1 MSLDPAFQGEL
12 WLLGWRESHS
22 GGATVTFQLSD
33 PSELDAFRRMT
44 VSKGKVAGQR
54 LACVLVEIQDDETA
68 ARPTP
73 IHYDK
78 VRGILADEQHEP
90 NELARKMHVDGY
102 FRNPHLW
109 DRVEELA
116 LYTQQ
121 EHKAWIMAQP
131 CHLTIVHKGRHGPC
145 AGEIVLHHCKSA
157 ATPAAGTGAENPQ
170 KPPNWYGVPLC
181 GIGHHQNW
189 AHASLGA
196 TREDKQMLLECA
208 IHLTAQR
215 MKEKMKE
222 YLGIESLREITPAM
236 LSEFEKMIEL

>member
-1 MSLDPAFQGEL
+1 MSLKPAFEGEL
-12 WLLGWRESHS
+12 WLLGWRETHS

-68 ARPTP
+68 SRPTP
-73 IHYDK
+73 CHHEE
-78 VRGILADEQHEP
+78 VRGILADAPAP

-109 DRVEELA
+109 DRFEEME
-116 LYTQQ
+116 LYTQE

-131 CHLTIVHKGRHGPC
+131 CHLTVVHKGRHGPC
-145 AGEIVLHHCKSA
+145 SGDIVLHHCNSA
-157 ATPAAGTGAENPQ
+157 AIPAAGTGAENPQ

-181 GIGHHQNW
+181 SIGHHQNW
-189 AHASLGA
+189 VHASHGA
-196 TREDKQMLLECA
+196 TREDKQMLLESAVC
-208 IHLTAQR
+208 LTAQR

-236 LSEFEKMIEL
+236 LSEFEKVIEL